1 VSVPRFIDR
10 VLDSTVSVL
19 GEVDRSAIVDHISSA
34 SIALRCPVEDLT
46 PVNRAGFVLAA
57 NLAARLY
64 PKIYLEADEE
74 LTQAAAEEI
83 SSINP
88 RCNIE
93 KAAGSATATLNYEA
107 PARGEGEIAVF
118 ARGWNVYL
126 DSEPKEFETANPP
139 AALLA
144 AAWGIGEAFRVVF
157 AAQLGDR
164 GRRAAK
170 PFAFNMITLGDPK
183 SGLPWADG
191 PEIGRFNLV
200 GAGAVGQAAAHT
212 LAVSGARGTMVA
224 VDHETLTLSNL
235 QRYVLGRDSD
245 VGAVK
250 VKLLKQRLD
259 SPELKVMAQRSKW
272 EVGRASK
279 RVPSLVAL
287 DSAAAR
293 IELQASLPGPIYNAW
308 TQPADVGFSRHE
320 HFGEQ
325 PCLACLYWPTQSGPS
340 RHEQI
345 GSALNQHP
353 IRCLAY
359 LVQRDLPVGMPLP
372 PAALQALPDLPIPA
386 EAIAWT
392 QTPIIDDIAS
402 AAGVDPG
409 ELTTWRGRSLADLYQ
424 EGICGGAVLDLGV
437 GEAPREALVP
447 LAHQSAFAGIMLA
460 TQLLAASDPFLSGAR
475 PAQIEGRYD
484 LLSGG
489 PQVLAMPRAR
499 TPGCLCSD
507 DVFLAVYAEKFLA
520 SDGGE
525 SVEQ

>member
-1 VSVPRFIDR
+1 VSVPRFIER

-19 GEVDRSAIVDHISSA
+19 GEVDRSAVVDHISSA
-34 SIALRCPVEDLT
+34 SIALRCTVEDPT
-46 PVNRAGFVLAA
+46 PANRDGFVLAA

-64 PKIYLEADEE
+64 PEIYLEAGEE
-74 LTQAAAEEI
+74 LSQAAAEEI
-83 SSINP
+83 DSINP
-88 RCNIE
+88 RCKIE
-93 KAAGSATATLNYEA
+93 KASGSATATVNYEG
-107 PARGEGEIAVF
+107 PARSEGEIAVF
-118 ARGWNVYL
+118 ARGWNVYV
-126 DSEPKEFETANPP
+126 DCEPEEAEAANPP

-144 AAWGIGEAFRVVF
+144 AALGVGEAFRILF

-170 PFAFNMITLGDPK
+170 PFAFNMITLGEPI
-183 SGLPWADG
+183 SGLPWAEQ
-191 PEIGRFNLV
+191 PELGRFNLV
-200 GAGAVGQAAAHT
+200 GAGAIGQAAAHT

-250 VKLLKQRLD
+250 VKLLKKRLA
-259 SPELKVMAQRSKW
+259 SAELEVIAQRSKW

-279 RVPSLVAL
+279 RVPSLVAV
-287 DSAAAR
+287 DSGAAR

-320 HFGEQ
+320 EFGVE
-325 PCLACLYWPTQSGPS
+325 PCLACLHWPTQAGPS

-345 GSALNQHP
+345 GTALDQHP
-353 IRCLAY
+353 ARCLAY
-359 LVQRDLPVGMPLP
+359 PVQRVIPVGMALP
-372 PAALQALPDLPIPA
+372 PGALQALPDLPNPP
-386 EAIAWT
+386 EAIEWT
-392 QTPIIDDIAS
+392 QRPILDDIAG
-402 AAGVDPG
+402 AAGIDPS
-409 ELTTWRGRSLADLYQ
+409 ELAAWKDRSLADLYQ

-460 TQLLAASDPFLSGAR
+460 TQLLAANDPALSTAR
-475 PAQIEGRYD
+475 PPQIEGRYD
-484 LLSGG
+484 LLSAG

-499 TPGCLCSD
+499 TPGCLCYD
-507 DVFLAVYAEKFLA
+507 DVFRAVYAEKF
-520 SDGGE
+520 SRSEE
-525 SVEQ
+525 SESS